1 MSMPPPG
8 PSAGETPASVP
19 HPAVHPGPGQAPAA
33 KKSRV
38 PRLLVIVAVGVVAL
52 LAAGIGAFL
61 MGRDYRTYQVV
72 QGCGPYNC
80 IPALK
85 ADTVIEALKR
95 EGHTCEQESGDIW
108 YCDMMVGS
116 VHFKSQVGVSEG
128 YIYRLSAEVFHAD
141 DERLTDGGMA
151 YMSWFAT
158 LPYRDD
164 PATTEEIKDWLAEQ
178 IDARKDTK
186 ATILDYKYTLLIE
199 KSKFSLDIRSPR

>member
-8 PSAGETPASVP
+8 PSAGETFASVP
-19 HPAVHPGPGQAPAA
+19 DPAGNPGRAPAA
-33 KKSRV
+33 KKSRA
-38 PRLLVIVAVGVVAL
+38 PRLIVLLVVGVVAL

-85 ADTVIEALKR
+85 AGTVIEALKG
-95 EGHTCEQESGDIW
+95 EGHTCKQESRDVW

-116 VHFKSQVGVSEG
+116 VHFKSSVGVSEG
-128 YIYRLSAEVFHAD
+128 YIYQLTAEVFHAD

-164 PATTEEIKDWLAEQ
+164 PAATEEIKDWLAEQ

-186 ATILDYKYTLLIE
+186 ATILDYKYTLLID